1 MKSILC
7 FPSTLLGRN
16 LKFNLFVLPDLAA
29 MKGEDPLFGGVG
41 RERSSHCFPAAQTAA
56 AMTTVDEDDT
66 AAAID
71 SRDESQLSA
80 KGPLL

>member
-1 MKSILC
+1 
-7 FPSTLLGRN
+7 
-16 LKFNLFVLPDLAA
+16 
-29 MKGEDPLFGGVG
+29 MKGEDPLSGDGDG
-41 RERSSHCFPAAQTAA
+41 SERSSAAQTAA

>member
-1 MKSILC
+1 MN
-7 FPSTLLGRN
+7 PTN
-16 LKFNLFVLPDLAA
+16 LKFDLFVLPDLAA
-29 MKGEDPLFGGVG
+29 MKGEDPLSGDGDG
-41 RERSSHCFPAAQTAA
+41 SERSSAAQTAA
-56 AMTTVDEDDT
+56 AMTIVDEDDT

>member
-1 MKSILC
+1 
-7 FPSTLLGRN
+7 
-16 LKFNLFVLPDLAA
+16 
-29 MKGEDPLFGGVG
+29 MKGEDPLSGDGDG
-41 RERSSHCFPAAQTAA
+41 SERSSAAQTAAA

>member
-7 FPSTLLGRN
+7 FPSTLLGQN

-29 MKGEDPLFGGVG
+29 MKGEDPLFGGGV
-41 RERSSHCFPAAQTAA
+41 RERSSAAQTAA

>member
-7 FPSTLLGRN
+7 FPSTLPGRN

-29 MKGEDPLFGGVG
+29 MKGEDPLFGGGV
-41 RERSSHCFPAAQTAA
+41 RERSSHCSAAQTAA

>member
-1 MKSILC
+1 MKSIMC
-7 FPSTLLGRN
+7 FPSTLPGRN

-29 MKGEDPLFGGVG
+29 MKGEDPLFGGGV
-41 RERSSHCFPAAQTAA
+41 RERSSHCSAAQTAA